1 MIFLIVA
8 AILVLDQVTKLLIVK
23 NLALSQSVPLINGVF
38 HLSLVY
44 NRGAAF
50 GIFKDQTNLFVFTS
64 VIAIIL
70 LSVALK
76 NHLREKISSY
86 NLALALVLAGAMG
99 NLIDRLHFGYVVDFL
114 DFRVWPVFNIADS
127 AITVGAVLL
136 GWHLLFSGKR
146 DKVNKNPSF
155 FQ

>member
-23 NLALSQSVPLINGVF
+23 NLALSQSVPLINAVF